1 MTYSDGTLY
10 TGKWK
15 GDKRHGYGEMK
26 YAHGRTTYKGEFKDG
41 LKHGQGLYKWADG
54 AWYDGHFEEDRENGL
69 GTYHFSNGDEYTV
82 RIYMDYTYIA
92 SKYLVFDNLNLIS
105 G

>member
-1 MTYSDGTLY
+1 
-10 TGKWK
+10 
-15 GDKRHGYGEMK
+15 MK

-82 RIYMDYTYIA
+82 RR
-92 SKYLVFDNLNLIS
+92 LIIS
-105 G
+105 YKIVRLTT